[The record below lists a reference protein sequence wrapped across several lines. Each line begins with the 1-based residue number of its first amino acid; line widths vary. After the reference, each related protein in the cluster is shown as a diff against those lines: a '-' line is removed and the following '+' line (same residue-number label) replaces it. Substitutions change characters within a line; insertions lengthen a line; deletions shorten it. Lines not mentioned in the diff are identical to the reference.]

1 MPIDP
6 QVRGF
11 LDEMKALDA
20 PPLHT
25 LGPEK
30 ARVAAAVDSGAVERR
45 PPLADKQDRTVPGPA
60 GPIPVRI
67 YVPRGDGPFPV
78 LVFYHGGGWVLGGI
92 ATHDVT
98 CCQLA
103 DAAAC
108 LVVSVDYRLAPEH
121 KFPAAVD
128 DAYRAAEWVF
138 EHAESFGADARR
150 VAVGGDSAG
159 GNLAAAVCLMAR
171 DRNSFRPRF
180 QLLIYPIVDCNLNT
194 PSYLQNAEGCFL
206 TRETMKWFW
215 ECYLRS
221 DEDGRHPYAS
231 PLRAEDLGG
240 LPEAMVITAEY
251 DPLRDEGEAYAA
263 RLRQAGVPVTQ
274 TRYDGM
280 IHAFFRR
287 TAQFD
292 KARAA
297 MQEVSEALKRAL
309 DNNVAK
315 SNTRGDS

>member
-6 QVRGF
+6 QVQAL
-11 LDEMKALDA
+11 LDEIDALDA

-30 ARVAAAVDSGAVERR
+30 ARIAAAADSGAVERR
-45 PPLADKQDRTVPGPA
+45 PPLAAREDRTVPGPA

-67 YVPRGDGPFPV
+67 YVPRGEGPWGI

-103 DAAAC
+103 DAAGC
-108 LVVSVDYRLAPEH
+108 MVVSVDYRLAPEH
-121 KFPAAVD
+121 KYPAAVD
-128 DAYRAAEWVF
+128 DAYAAVEWVF
-138 EHAESFGADARR
+138 EHAESMGGDPRR

-171 DRNSFRPRF
+171 DRNAFQPRF
-180 QLLIYPIVDCNLNT
+180 QLLIYPIVDYHLNT
-194 PSYLQNAEGCFL
+194 PSYLENAEGCFL

-215 ECYLRS
+215 QCYLQR

-240 LPEAMVITAEY
+240 LPEALVITAEY

-263 RLRQAGVPVTQ
+263 RLRQAGVTVTQ

-297 MQEVSEALKRAL
+297 MQEVSEALRRAL
-309 DNNVAK
+309 GSHAVTPNPG
-315 SNTRGDS
+315 GDP